1 MQLINPVK
9 ATITPV
15 ELPFNT
21 KVTLHML
28 REDLVGGMVPGNKA
42 RKLKYNILQ
51 AQKQGATTLLSFGGA
66 YSNHI
71 VALAAAGKQFGFKTV
86 GMIRGEELGDKWQQ
100 NPTLMQA
107 AGYGM
112 HLEFI
117 SRAAY
122 RQKESSEF
130 LDTLKTRWSSV
141 YIIPEGGTNA
151 LAIQGCKEILN
162 SNTAEYNYICAPVG
176 TGGTLAGIIEASNA
190 DQKILGFSA
199 LHGNFLETELC
210 KLTQKRN
217 WKLHGEY
224 SFGGYAKINQQL
236 ITFINEFK
244 NQYQIGL
251 DPVYTAKMVYGIFEM
266 IKAGNFSENSRILAV
281 HTGGLQGIA
290 GMNQKLLKKGMPL
303 LIT

>member
-9 ATITPV
+9 AAITPI
-15 ELPFNT
+15 ELPLDS
-21 KVTLHML
+21 KVTLHLL

-42 RKLKYNILQ
+42 RKLKYNIIQ
-51 AQKQGATTLLSFGGA
+51 AQNQRATTLLTFGGA

-86 GMIRGEELGDKWQQ
+86 GIIRGEELANKWQQ
-100 NPTLMQA
+100 NPTLQQA

-117 SRAAY
+117 SRQAY
-122 RQKESSEF
+122 REKENPEF
-130 LDTLKTRWSSV
+130 LDALMMQWGRV
-141 YIIPEGGTNA
+141 YIIPEGGTNT
-151 LAIQGCKEILN
+151 LAIQGCKEILS
-162 SNTAEYNYICAPVG
+162 SNTYNYNYICAPVG
-176 TGGTLAGIIEASNA
+176 TGGTLAGIIEASNT
-190 DQKILGFSA
+190 DQQILGFSA
-199 LHGNFLETELC
+199 LQGNFLESELC

-217 WKLHGEY
+217 WKLYSEY